1 MNVIH
6 FLGFYP
12 EIGGPVRS
20 TGNLIKSL
28 RNRSINSMNM
38 KIKIRLKSR

>member
-1 MNVIH
+1 MSIIH
-6 FLGFYP
+6 ILGFYP

-28 RNRSINSMNM
+28 REKGVNS
-38 KIKIRLKSR
+38 KIISPLPLL